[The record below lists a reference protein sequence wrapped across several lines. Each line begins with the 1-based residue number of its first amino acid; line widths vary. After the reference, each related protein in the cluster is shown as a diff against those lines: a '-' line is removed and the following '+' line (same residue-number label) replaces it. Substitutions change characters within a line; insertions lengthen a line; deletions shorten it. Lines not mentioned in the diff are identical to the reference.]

1 MAGKRARPD
10 VAEMVLPAIQ
20 LGGEA
25 WRNVVK
31 ALRTHDDAHLAA
43 CAEAIEWQ
51 MDRLDKAF
59 GAEPGRVDFV
69 VNATLKAASEDEVG
83 ASRL

>member
-1 MAGKRARPD
+1 M
-10 VAEMVLPAIQ
+10 AEMILPGVQ

-31 ALRTHDDAHLAA
+31 ALRMHDDDPHLAA
-43 CAEAIEWQ
+43 CADAIEWQ

-59 GAEPGRVDFV
+59 GAEPGTVNFA
-69 VNATLKAASEDEVG
+69 VNATLKAG
-83 ASRL
+83 